1 MRRFQFRRFSLIV
14 LVFLLLTGAV
24 ASAQGGTPLAIGE
37 NKAGAVDVA
46 GAAAPFSI
54 SVAAPQSVNIQV
66 LAITQGFSPTFR
78 VLDPNGLVVLDVPP
92 SSIGTTAQ
100 GSPSL
105 SSSGSYTVEVRGANN
120 STGQFLI
127 SLQPGAP
134 LLPPEALT
142 LGQAVN
148 GTVDGQT
155 TRRAYSFSGSEEE
168 AFLLTV
174 RSDQPTVGEVI
185 ALRDAETGEMLGMIT
200 ASLSGAQFRIMPALR
215 GYVLEVMHGGGI
227 VGSSYVVCLAT
238 ESGSINCPGF
248 GAQFAP
254 TGVEPTEIVP
264 TAAEPTVVVPTPLA
278 TATLI
283 PTSVAPTINPAGA
296 CSVVTRGQ
304 FVNVRSG
311 PGTGFSVLTQLS
323 PSGVAPVIG
332 RLPDNTW
339 WQVQVNGIIGWVS
352 AAVVT
357 LGGNCAGVS
366 VVVPPTVIPPAETA
380 EVTPG
385 TPTTTLTP
393 SNTPTATVTVTP
405 SNTPTATPTF
415 SGTLVFPVLTFR
427 APIGTLVFQPI
438 NQELDYSAS
447 PAYGQA
453 NLSNGFTPD
462 PYSVGMTGGGSV
474 NVSYLGGSCA
484 GFASVAPSLRVNY
497 GGGGGSL
504 LRLYFVGSADSTM
517 VINDPYGNFYCV
529 DDSFGTVNP
538 TIDFNNPAGG
548 SYDIWVA
555 SYNSGSVSGT
565 LYVTQN
571 SGNHP

>member
-1 MRRFQFRRFSLIV
+1 MQVFRLRRFSFIV
-14 LVFLLLTGAV
+14 LALLLLTGAV

-46 GAAAPFSI
+46 GAAVPFSV

-66 LAITQGFSPTFR
+66 LAISQGFSPTFR

-134 LLPPEALT
+134 LLPPEPLT

-148 GTVDGQT
+148 GTVDPQT

-168 AFLLTV
+168 GLLLSV
-174 RSDQPTVGEVI
+174 RSELPTVGEVL

-200 ASLSGAQFRIMPALR
+200 ANLSGAQFRIMPAPRTYL
-215 GYVLEVMHGGGI
+215 LEVMHSGGVLAAG
-227 VGSSYVVCLAT
+227 YVVCLAT
-238 ESGSINCPGF
+238 ESGSVTCPGF
-248 GAQFAP
+248 GAQVAP
-254 TGVEPTEIVP
+254 TGVAPTEIV
-264 TAAEPTVVVPTPLA
+264 PTVVVPTPLA

-283 PTSVAPTINPAGA
+283 PTSVAPPTFAPPTLNPAGA

-311 PGTGFSVLTQLS
+311 PGTGFNVLTQLS
-323 PSGVAPVIG
+323 PTGVAPVIG

-380 EVTPG
+380 ELTPG
-385 TPTTTLTP
+385 TPTNTFTPTVTLTP
-393 SNTPTATVTVTP
+393 SNTPTAT
-405 SNTPTATPTF
+405 PT
-415 SGTLVFPVLTFR
+415 SDGTRFFPVLTLR
-427 APIGTLVFQPI
+427 VPIGTLVFQPI

-453 NLSNGFTPD
+453 NLSNGFSPD
-462 PYSVGMTGGGSV
+462 PYSVGMTGGGPV

-497 GGGGGSL
+497 GGGGASL
-504 LRLYFVGSADSTM
+504 MRFYFVGSGDSTM
-517 VINDPYGNFYCV
+517 IVNDPYGNFYCV

-548 SYDIWVA
+548 SYDIWIA
-555 SYNSGSVSGT
+555 SYGGGSVSGT
-565 LYVTQN
+565 LYITQN